1 MDHDLEVFPD
11 PAGVAARA
19 AGYVA
24 GLARAAVA
32 AGSRFSFAVSG
43 GQTPWA
49 MFRALAAEDMPWT
62 SAELFQVDELGL
74 DKVDRAVLEA
84 TCCRFGGAVGCS
96 RCALPDKI
104 ARHACEAGLPVE
116 P

>member
-1 MDHDLEVFPD
+1 MNSLLTTGILPVPHLAGYLSPVCEKPRWERPGTRSAIASARRRARGSTGGPDTVDHDLEVFPD

-62 SAELFQVDELGL
+62 S
-74 DKVDRAVLEA
+74 
-84 TCCRFGGAVGCS
+84 
-96 RCALPDKI
+96 
-104 ARHACEAGLPVE
+104 
-116 P
+116 